1 MTGNIVSETIRR
13 LLGGLG
19 ERRLYSRQEA
29 NELTGEAKMLQ
40 QAVEPTVEALRAQS
54 EILRANADIT
64 IAQLQN
70 VSDSARA
77 TTDVA
82 VAVADTVEVV
92 AEESRRYAA
101 AQERV
106 RAVADS
112 VAPAYAALLQ
122 GNSPQVTTQQLS
134 GENQKRSGFLQ
145 LPHRR

>member
-1 MTGNIVSETIRR
+1 MSDNIVSATIKR

-19 ERRLYSRQEA
+19 ERRLYTRQEA
-29 NELTGEAKMLQ
+29 NELTGEAKVLQ
-40 QAVEPTVEALRAQS
+40 QAVDPTVEALRAQGD
-54 EILRANADIT
+54 IIRANADIT
-64 IAQLQN
+64 VAQLQN
-70 VSDSARA
+70 ISMTAKA

-92 AEESRRYAA
+92 AEQSKRYAA

-106 RAVADS
+106 RVVADS

-122 GNSPQVTTQQLS
+122 GKPPQIATQQVV
-134 GENQKRSGFLQ
+134 GEPQQRSGYLQ